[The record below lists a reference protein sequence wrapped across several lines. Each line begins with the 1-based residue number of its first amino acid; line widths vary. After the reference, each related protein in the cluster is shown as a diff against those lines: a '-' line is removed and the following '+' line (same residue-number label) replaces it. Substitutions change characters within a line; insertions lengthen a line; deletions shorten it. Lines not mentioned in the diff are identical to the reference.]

1 MNTRMAAT
9 IALSAAIMV
18 GASGCTFSAN
28 IATQKEYDPSDGVGT
43 TIDDVSIRNVLL
55 ITDEGENLN
64 LVVTVANNSD
74 EAIELQVEWDLD
86 RTQGE
91 EFIELDPMSLTE
103 VGGPDEQ
110 RIVIDGTD
118 VVVGSLVPIFFTYEG
133 AEGSQIEVPVLDG
146 SLPEYEL
153 YVPPVSPDGE

>member
-9 IALSAAIMV
+9 IALAAAIMV

-43 TIDDVSIRNVLL
+43 TIDDVSVRNVLL
-55 ITDEGENLN
+55 ITDEGQNLN
-64 LVVTVANNSD
+64 LVMTVANNSTETVD
-74 EAIELQVEWDLD
+74 LEVEWNLD
-86 RTQGE
+86 GASGDET
-91 EFIELDPMSLTE
+91 ITLDGSALTS
-103 VGGPDEQ
+103 VGGPDDEQ
-110 RIVIDGTD
+110 TIVISGTD
-118 VVVGSLVPIFFTYEG
+118 VIPGALVPLFFTYGG

-153 YVPPVSPDGE
+153 YLPADSE

>member
-1 MNTRMAAT
+1 MAAT
-9 IALSAAIMV
+9 IALAAAIMV
-18 GASGCTFSAN
+18 GASGCTFAAN
-28 IATQKEYDPSDGVGT
+28 IATQKPYDPSDGVGT
-43 TIDDVSIRNVLL
+43 TLGPVSVRNVLL
-55 ITDEGENLN
+55 ITDEGNNLN

-74 EAIELQVEWDLD
+74 EVIDLQVEWNLD
-86 RTQGE
+86 RTEGQ

-103 VGGPDEQ
+103 LGGPDEQ

-133 AEGSQIEVPVLDG
+133 AEGSQVQVPVLDG

-153 YVPPVSPDGE
+153 YVPPVTPESD